1 MTVGGE
7 YGPSERRVRL
17 AVAFA
22 VAEDQDILETLRRQ
36 HAARWQLQADD
47 ETHRSQTDPRDQT
60 TPSTETHEH
69 HNSTEARD
77 DESRDHRPD

>member
-7 YGPSERRVRL
+7 YGDSERRVRL

-36 HAARWQLQADD
+36 HAARWQLHTDD
-47 ETHRSQTDPRDQT
+47 ETHRSPT
-60 TPSTETHEH
+60 TTEDTHSTETHEH
-69 HNSTEARD
+69 KHSTETPD
-77 DESRDHRPD
+77 DESRDYRPD